1 MKVKDYFKEHKWI
14 IPVAIAAGVLIIT
27 AIVIAVYSSG
37 HFARG
42 TKVNGIDVS
51 GMSVKQLQ
59 KRIGE
64 YSINVKERKIDEKSR
79 DESFFEETIKGRD
92 IGLAVGDAQPLYD
105 ILKGQGFIKFFAGD
119 KKDYEISHTLSYDK
133 DLLAKEVSALK
144 GASATDG
151 TEAVSASI
159 AEYTEG
165 KGYEIVSEQ
174 QGDILDEQATCEAI
188 EKAVASLKE
197 SVDLS
202 KEKAYKKPEFTS
214 ESDVLKDAVETLNR
228 YVSTEITYKFGDDT
242 VVLDGTRI
250 NKWIKIK
257 KDNTVKLRRNK
268 VEKFVQELHRKY
280 DTVFT
285 NRKFKTAYGDTVT
298 VYGGDYGWWMNTVKE
313 TDKLVKLIQKGA
325 VKERTPEYR
334 QTAVSYG
341 DKDYGDTYAEVDL
354 SGQHVFV
361 VKNGK
366 VVFDTACV
374 TGNESQGHATPAGT
388 YGITYKQRNA
398 TLRGENY
405 ETPVSYWMPFNGGI
419 GFHDAYWRSRFGG
432 TLYRTGGSHG
442 CVNLP
447 PSSAKKIYSLVE
459 QGTPV
464 ICYHR
469 SGSSSKTTTDSSS
482 KPSVTKKPTVTK
494 KPSVTKKPTV
504 TKKPSATK
512 KPKLAKK
519 PKAKKK
525 PKATKKPKAK
535 KKPKLAKKPE
545 TTKKPETSEDEE

>member
-494 KPSVTKKPTV
+494 KPKLAKKP
-504 TKKPSATK
+504 KAKK

-525 PKATKKPKAK
+525 PK
-535 KKPKLAKKPE
+535 LAKQPE

>member
-37 HFARG
+37 HFAKG

-361 VKNGK
+361 VKDGK

-482 KPSVTKKPTVTK
+482 KPSATKKPTVTK
-494 KPSVTKKPTV
+494 KPKATKKPKLA
-504 TKKPSATK
+504 KKPKATK

-525 PKATKKPKAK
+525 PKATKQ
-535 KKPKLAKKPE
+535 PE
-545 TTKKPETSEDEE
+545 TTKKLETSEDEE

>member
-79 DESFFEETIKGRD
+79 DESFFEETIKGSD

-228 YVSTEITYKFGDDT
+228 YVGTKITYRFGDDT

-257 KDNTVKLRRNK
+257 KDNTVKIRRNK

-482 KPSVTKKPTVTK
+482 KPSATKKPTVTK
-494 KPSVTKKPTV
+494 KPKLAKKPT
-504 TKKPSATK
+504 ATK

-525 PKATKKPKAK
+525 PKATKQ
-535 KKPKLAKKPE
+535 PE

>member
-228 YVSTEITYKFGDDT
+228 YVGTKITYQFGDDT

-257 KDNTVKLRRNK
+257 KDNTVKIRRNK

-482 KPSVTKKPTVTK
+482 KPSATKKPTETK
-494 KPSVTKKPTV
+494 KPKLAKKP
-504 TKKPSATK
+504 KATK

-525 PKATKKPKAK
+525 PKATKQ
-535 KKPKLAKKPE
+535 PE

>member
-228 YVSTEITYKFGDDT
+228 YVGTKITYQFGDDT

-257 KDNTVKLRRNK
+257 KDNTVKIRRNK

-298 VYGGDYGWWMNTVKE
+298 VYGGDYGWWMTTVKE

-482 KPSVTKKPTVTK
+482 KPSATKKPTVTK
-494 KPSVTKKPTV
+494 KPKLAKKPT
-504 TKKPSATK
+504 ATK

-519 PKAKKK
+519 PKAI
-525 PKATKKPKAK
+525 KKPKAK
-535 KKPKLAKKPE
+535 KKPKATKQPE

>member
-361 VKNGK
+361 VKDGK

-494 KPSVTKKPTV
+494 KPKLAKKP
-504 TKKPSATK
+504 KAKK

-525 PKATKKPKAK
+525 PK
-535 KKPKLAKKPE
+535 LAKKPTTTKQPE

>member
-37 HFARG
+37 HFAKG

-214 ESDVLKDAVETLNR
+214 ESDVLKDSVETLNR

-361 VKNGK
+361 VKDGK

-494 KPSVTKKPTV
+494 RPT
-504 TKKPSATK
+504 ATK

-535 KKPKLAKKPE
+535 KKPKLAKKPTTTKQPE

>member
-14 IPVAIAAGVLIIT
+14 IPVAIAAGVLIIA

-37 HFARG
+37 HFAKG

-228 YVSTEITYKFGDDT
+228 YVGTKITYQFGDDT

-257 KDNTVKLRRNK
+257 KDNTVKIRRNK

-482 KPSVTKKPTVTK
+482 KPSATKKPTVTK
-494 KPSVTKKPTV
+494 KPKATKKPKLA
-504 TKKPSATK
+504 KKPKATK

-525 PKATKKPKAK
+525 PKATKQ
-535 KKPKLAKKPE
+535 PE

>member
-482 KPSVTKKPTVTK
+482 KPSATKKPTVTK
-494 KPSVTKKPTV
+494 KPKATKKPTA
-504 TKKPSATK
+504 TKKPKRAKKPKLAKKPKATK

-525 PKATKKPKAK
+525 PK
-535 KKPKLAKKPE
+535 LAKQPE
-545 TTKKPETSEDEE
+545 TTKKPEMSEDEE

>member
-105 ILKGQGFIKFFAGD
+105 ILKDQGFIKFFAGD

-361 VKNGK
+361 VKDGK

-482 KPSVTKKPTVTK
+482 KPSVTKKPT
-494 KPSVTKKPTV
+494 
-504 TKKPSATK
+504 ATK

-525 PKATKKPKAK
+525 PKLAKKPKAK
-535 KKPKLAKKPE
+535 KKPKLAKKPTTTKQPE

>member
-482 KPSVTKKPTVTK
+482 KPSATKKPTVTK
-494 KPSVTKKPTV
+494 KPT
-504 TKKPSATK
+504 
-512 KPKLAKK
+512 
-519 PKAKKK
+519 
-525 PKATKKPKAK
+525 ATKKPKAK
-535 KKPKLAKKPE
+535 KKPKLAKKPKAKKKPKLAKQPE

>member
-1 MKVKDYFKEHKWI
+1 MKVKDYFKERKWI

-361 VKNGK
+361 VKDGK

-494 KPSVTKKPTV
+494 KPKATKKPKLA
-504 TKKPSATK
+504 KKPKATK

-525 PKATKKPKAK
+525 PKATKQ
-535 KKPKLAKKPE
+535 PE

>member
-105 ILKGQGFIKFFAGD
+105 ILKDQGFIKFFAGD

-202 KEKAYKKPEFTS
+202 REKAYKKPEFTS

-250 NKWIKIK
+250 KKWIKIK

-361 VKNGK
+361 VKDGK

-398 TLRGENY
+398 TFRGENY

-482 KPSVTKKPTVTK
+482 KPSVTKKPT
-494 KPSVTKKPTV
+494 
-504 TKKPSATK
+504 ATK

-535 KKPKLAKKPE
+535 KKPKLAKKPTTTKQLE

>member
-79 DESFFEETIKGRD
+79 DESFFEETIKGSD

-482 KPSVTKKPTVTK
+482 KPSATKKPTVTK
-494 KPSVTKKPTV
+494 KPKLAKKP
-504 TKKPSATK
+504 KATK
-512 KPKLAKK
+512 KPKLAKKPKLVKK

-525 PKATKKPKAK
+525 PKATKQ
-535 KKPKLAKKPE
+535 PE

>member
-79 DESFFEETIKGRD
+79 DESFFEETIKGSD

-228 YVSTEITYKFGDDT
+228 YVGTKITYRFGDDT

-257 KDNTVKLRRNK
+257 KDNTVKIRRNK

-482 KPSVTKKPTVTK
+482 KPSVTKKPK
-494 KPSVTKKPTV
+494 ATKKPT
-504 TKKPSATK
+504 TTK

-519 PKAKKK
+519 PKATKK
-525 PKATKKPKAK
+525 PKLAKKSKATKKPKATK
-535 KKPKLAKKPE
+535 QPE

>member
-469 SGSSSKTTTDSSS
+469 SGSSAKTTTDSSS
-482 KPSVTKKPTVTK
+482 KPSATKKPTVTK
-494 KPSVTKKPTV
+494 KPT
-504 TKKPSATK
+504 ATK
-512 KPKLAKK
+512 KPKLA
-519 PKAKKK
+519 KK

-535 KKPKLAKKPE
+535 KKLKATKKPKATKQPE

>member
-159 AEYTEG
+159 TEYTEG

-361 VKNGK
+361 VKDGK

-482 KPSVTKKPTVTK
+482 KPSVTKKPT
-494 KPSVTKKPTV
+494 
-504 TKKPSATK
+504 ATK

-525 PKATKKPKAK
+525 PKLAKKPKAK
-535 KKPKLAKKPE
+535 KKPKLAKKPTTTKQPE

>member
-37 HFARG
+37 HFAKG

-482 KPSVTKKPTVTK
+482 KPTVTKKPT
-494 KPSVTKKPTV
+494 
-504 TKKPSATK
+504 ATK

-525 PKATKKPKAK
+525 PKLAKKPKAK
-535 KKPKLAKKPE
+535 KKPKLAKKPTTTKQPE

>member
-37 HFARG
+37 HFAKG

-361 VKNGK
+361 VKDGK
-366 VVFDTACV
+366 VVLDTACV

-482 KPSVTKKPTVTK
+482 KPSVTKKPT
-494 KPSVTKKPTV
+494 
-504 TKKPSATK
+504 ATK

-525 PKATKKPKAK
+525 PKLAKKPKAK
-535 KKPKLAKKPE
+535 KKPKLAKKPTTTKQPE

>member
-105 ILKGQGFIKFFAGD
+105 ILKDQGFIKFFAGD

-482 KPSVTKKPTVTK
+482 KPSVTKKPT
-494 KPSVTKKPTV
+494 
-504 TKKPSATK
+504 ATK

-525 PKATKKPKAK
+525 PKLAKKPKAK
-535 KKPKLAKKPE
+535 KKPKLAKKPTTTKQPE

>member
-37 HFARG
+37 HFAKG

-79 DESFFEETIKGRD
+79 DESFFEETIKGSD

-482 KPSVTKKPTVTK
+482 KPSATKKPTVTK
-494 KPSVTKKPTV
+494 KPKLAKKP
-504 TKKPSATK
+504 KATK

-525 PKATKKPKAK
+525 PKATKQ
-535 KKPKLAKKPE
+535 PE

>member
-37 HFARG
+37 HFAKG

-257 KDNTVKLRRNK
+257 KDNTVKIRRNK
-268 VEKFVQELHRKY
+268 VEEFVQKLHRKY

-482 KPSVTKKPTVTK
+482 KPSATKKPTVTK
-494 KPSVTKKPTV
+494 KPKLAKKPKATKKPKLA
-504 TKKPSATK
+504 KKPKATK

-525 PKATKKPKAK
+525 PK
-535 KKPKLAKKPE
+535 LAKKPTTTKQPE
-545 TTKKPETSEDEE
+545 TTKKPEMSEDEE

>member
-165 KGYEIVSEQ
+165 KGYEIISEQ

-228 YVSTEITYKFGDDT
+228 YVGTKITYQFGDDT

-257 KDNTVKLRRNK
+257 KDNTVKIRRNK

-482 KPSVTKKPTVTK
+482 KPSATKKPTVTK
-494 KPSVTKKPTV
+494 KPKLAKKP
-504 TKKPSATK
+504 KATK

-525 PKATKKPKAK
+525 PKATKQ
-535 KKPKLAKKPE
+535 PE

>member
-37 HFARG
+37 HFAKG

-482 KPSVTKKPTVTK
+482 KPSATKKPTV
-494 KPSVTKKPTV
+494 
-504 TKKPSATK
+504 TK

-519 PKAKKK
+519 PKATKK
-525 PKATKKPKAK
+525 PKLAKKPKAK

>member
-79 DESFFEETIKGRD
+79 DESFFEETIKGSD

-482 KPSVTKKPTVTK
+482 KPSATKKPTVTK
-494 KPSVTKKPTV
+494 KPKATKKPKLA
-504 TKKPSATK
+504 KKPKATK

-525 PKATKKPKAK
+525 PK
-535 KKPKLAKKPE
+535 LAKQPE
-545 TTKKPETSEDEE
+545 TTKKLETSEDEE

>member
-14 IPVAIAAGVLIIT
+14 IPVAIAAGVLIIA

-37 HFARG
+37 HFAKG

-228 YVSTEITYKFGDDT
+228 YVGTKITYQFGDDT

-257 KDNTVKLRRNK
+257 KDNTVKIRRNK

-494 KPSVTKKPTV
+494 KP
-504 TKKPSATK
+504 
-512 KPKLAKK
+512 KLA
-519 PKAKKK
+519 KK
-525 PKATKKPKAK
+525 PKATKKPKAA
-535 KKPKLAKKPE
+535 KKPKAKKKLKATKKPKATKQPE

>member
-37 HFARG
+37 HFAKG

-79 DESFFEETIKGRD
+79 DESFFEETIKGSD

-105 ILKGQGFIKFFAGD
+105 ILKGQGFIKFFVGD

-174 QGDILDEQATCEAI
+174 QGDILDEQATCEVI

-257 KDNTVKLRRNK
+257 KDNTVKIRRNK

-405 ETPVSYWMPFNGGI
+405 ATPVSYWMPFNGGI

-482 KPSVTKKPTVTK
+482 KPSATKKPTVTK
-494 KPSVTKKPTV
+494 KPKLAKKP
-504 TKKPSATK
+504 KATK

-525 PKATKKPKAK
+525 PKATKQ
-535 KKPKLAKKPE
+535 PE

>member
-105 ILKGQGFIKFFAGD
+105 ILKDQGFIKFFAGD

-298 VYGGDYGWWMNTVKE
+298 VYGGDYGWWMNTV
-313 TDKLVKLIQKGA
+313 IQKGA

-361 VKNGK
+361 VKDGK

-482 KPSVTKKPTVTK
+482 KPSVTKKPT
-494 KPSVTKKPTV
+494 
-504 TKKPSATK
+504 ATK

-525 PKATKKPKAK
+525 PKLAKKPKAK
-535 KKPKLAKKPE
+535 KKPKLAKKPTTTKQPE

>member
-37 HFARG
+37 HFAKG

-361 VKNGK
+361 VKDGK

-482 KPSVTKKPTVTK
+482 KPSVTKKPTA
-494 KPSVTKKPTV
+494 TKKPTV
-504 TKKPSATK
+504 TK

-525 PKATKKPKAK
+525 PKLAKKPKAK
-535 KKPKLAKKPE
+535 KKPKLAKKPTTTKQPE

>member
-228 YVSTEITYKFGDDT
+228 YVGTKITYQFGDDT

-257 KDNTVKLRRNK
+257 KDNTVKIRRNK

-482 KPSVTKKPTVTK
+482 KPSATKKPTVTK
-494 KPSVTKKPTV
+494 KPKATKKPT
-504 TKKPSATK
+504 ATK

-525 PKATKKPKAK
+525 PKATKQ
-535 KKPKLAKKPE
+535 PE

>member
-228 YVSTEITYKFGDDT
+228 YVGTKITYQFGDDT

-257 KDNTVKLRRNK
+257 KDNTVKIRRNK

-494 KPSVTKKPTV
+494 KPKLAKKPTATKKPKLA
-504 TKKPSATK
+504 KKPKATK

-525 PKATKKPKAK
+525 PK
-535 KKPKLAKKPE
+535 LAKQPE

>member
-494 KPSVTKKPTV
+494 KPS
-504 TKKPSATK
+504 ATK

>member
-79 DESFFEETIKGRD
+79 DESFFEETIKGSD

-174 QGDILDEQATCEAI
+174 QGDILDEQATCEVI

-228 YVSTEITYKFGDDT
+228 YVGTKITYQFGDDT

-257 KDNTVKLRRNK
+257 KDNTVKIRRNK

-313 TDKLVKLIQKGA
+313 TDKLVKLIKKGA

-482 KPSVTKKPTVTK
+482 KPSATKKPTVTK
-494 KPSVTKKPTV
+494 KPKLAKKP
-504 TKKPSATK
+504 KATK

-525 PKATKKPKAK
+525 PKATKQ
-535 KKPKLAKKPE
+535 PE